1 MAVKGV
7 EDDERVSKFITRNYG
22 EDKQAQRKRHEE
34 ADQEQF
40 DKDSLFTPS
49 QDQTSTSEAGTTSS
63 LDEDSPRLKQRISS
77 FKYTK
82 FLAPHSHH
90 LPSPSSKSRNS
101 LHIPGELDDMVSKVH
116 EAYFELKHA
125 C

>member
-1 MAVKGV
+1 LIFDFIAHVAVKAV
-7 EDDERVSKFITRNYG
+7 EEDERVSKFIPRNYG
-22 EDKQAQRKRHEE
+22 NDKQPSGGGKGSFSAAAQSKIQEE

-63 LDEDSPRLKQRISS
+63 LDEDSPRLKQNSS

-82 FLAPHSHH
+82 LHPHSAPARSHQ
-90 LPSPSSKSRNS
+90 LPSPSSKT
-101 LHIPGELDDMVSKVH
+101 P
-116 EAYFELKHA
+116 
-125 C
+125 